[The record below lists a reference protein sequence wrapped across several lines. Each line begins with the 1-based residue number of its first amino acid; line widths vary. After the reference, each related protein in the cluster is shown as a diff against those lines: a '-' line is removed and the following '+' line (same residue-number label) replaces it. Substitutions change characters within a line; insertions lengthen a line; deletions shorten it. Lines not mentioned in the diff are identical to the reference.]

1 MSSRRAFMNY
11 TDPDLHI
18 IILSKDKENTLLLTA
33 AFKATRLK
41 IKSVKAARDLK
52 AAEKLILKKKPSLLF
67 LDVTSTPAEKS
78 LAGLT
83 AVNRGMPIIVITD
96 RKNEKFAYTLLENGA
111 ADFFKKTKHYDPL
124 LLEKS
129 IRFSIET
136 KITAESLRLSNERY
150 ELVSKAANDMV
161 WDWDLLNNRVFRS
174 ADGWDRL
181 FGKTQNN
188 ESDLA
193 DSWWDRVH
201 PDDKKNSNRII
212 ENVLKDGLIKNFEIE
227 CRIRRNDNTYATVVD
242 RGYAIRNTAGEITRL
257 VGATQ
262 DITERKAAEER
273 FAEERRLRQDEVTH
287 AVITA
292 QEQEREDLGKELHDN
307 INQILATTKLYI
319 EYALSNDEMHDR
331 LLNNAKDL
339 VESAVSEIR
348 RLSKTLSPPSLG
360 EVGIIMA
367 LNELTESMQTVN
379 KFQIIKDWEAIK
391 EESFSEGLKLTVF
404 RIIQEQL
411 TNISRHADAKKVW
424 ISLKITGRRLSV
436 IIKDNGNGFDLNKK
450 MNGVGLKN
458 IFSRAQLHKGKVT
471 LNSAKGK
478 GCELK
483 ILFNL

>member
-1 MSSRRAFMNY
+1 MNQ
-11 TDPDLHI
+11 TDPALDI
-18 IILSKDKENTLLLTA
+18 IILSKDKANMLLLTA
-33 AFKATRLK
+33 AFNATEAG
-41 IKSVKAARDLK
+41 IKTVKTVRDLK
-52 AAEKLILKKKPSLLF
+52 TAEKLILKKKRSLVF
-67 LDVTSTPAEKS
+67 LDVTAASAAKS
-78 LAGLT
+78 LADLT
-83 AVNRGMPIIVITD
+83 ALNRGMPVIVITD
-96 RKNEKFAYTLLENGA
+96 KKNERFAYTLLENGA
-111 ADFFKKTKHYDPL
+111 SDFFKKAKHYDPL

-129 IRFSIET
+129 IRFSIEN

-174 ADGWDRL
+174 ADGWERL
-181 FGKTQNN
+181 FGKTKNN
-188 ESDLA
+188 ESELA

-201 PDDKKNSNRII
+201 PDDKKNLNRII
-212 ENVLKDGLIKNFEIE
+212 ENVLKDKRIKNFEIE
-227 CRIRRNDNTYATVVD
+227 CRIRRNDDTYATVVD
-242 RGYAIRNTAGEITRL
+242 RGYAIRNVEGEITRL

-273 FAEERRLRQDEVTH
+273 LAEERRLRQDEVTH

-319 EYALSNDEMHDR
+319 EYALSNDKMRDS

-367 LNELTESMQTVN
+367 LNELTESIQTVN
-379 KFQIIKDWEAIK
+379 TFDIIKDWTGIK

-411 TNISRHADAKKVW
+411 TNISRHARAKKVW
-424 ISLKITGRRLSV
+424 VSLKITRRRLSV
-436 IIKDNGNGFDLNKK
+436 IIKDDGNGFDMTKK

-458 IFSRAQLHKGKVT
+458 IFSRAQLHKGKVI